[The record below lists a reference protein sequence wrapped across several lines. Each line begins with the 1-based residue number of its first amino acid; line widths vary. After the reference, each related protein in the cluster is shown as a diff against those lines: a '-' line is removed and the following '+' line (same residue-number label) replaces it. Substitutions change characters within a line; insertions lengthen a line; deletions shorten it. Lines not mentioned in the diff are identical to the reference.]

1 MNNLKSIK
9 LIFTLVLAFVGL
21 SSWAQTIAP
30 QPLSGKNLTK
40 EYIQEN
46 LVYPTADFEKGNSG
60 SVVIAMHIDKEGKV
74 TNYAA
79 KSTFS
84 EAAAPIAMH
93 LVKTIQWIPA
103 THNGAAIDCD
113 HEYEIEFSAKS
124 YKRYW
129 KRHERYEFEPSMET
143 DSSYIIY
150 ENKQLEESP
159 RVNFADGSNLA
170 QFIYNNLRYPTEAKE
185 REIQGTVRVEFVIET
200 NGKVSNINV
209 INSVGGGCDNEAIR
223 LVQETRWIPGNK
235 NGKYVRCHSMQD
247 ITFNIGNRNFQDG
260 NSY

>member
-1 MNNLKSIK
+1 MNNLRCAK
-9 LIFTLVLAFVGL
+9 LILAVALVFIGL
-21 SSWAQTIAP
+21 SSRAQTIVP

-40 EYIQEN
+40 EYIQN
-46 LVYPTADFEKGNSG
+46 NIVYPTTELENGNSG
-60 SVVIAMHIDKEGKV
+60 KVVVAMHIDKEGKAS
-74 TNYAA
+74 NYTV

-84 EAAAPIAMH
+84 EAAAPIALH
-93 LVKTIQWIPA
+93 LVKTIQWTPA
-103 THNGAAIDCD
+103 TYNGAAIDCD

-129 KRHERYEFEPSMET
+129 KRHERYQFEPAMEA
-143 DSSYIIY
+143 DSSYVIY

-159 RVNFADGSNLA
+159 KANFADGNSLA
-170 QFIYNNLRYPTEAKE
+170 QFIQNNLQYPTEAKE

-200 NGKVSNINV
+200 NGNVSNINV
-209 INSVGGGCDNEAIR
+209 VNSVGGGCDNEAIR
-223 LVQETRWIPGNK
+223 LVQETHWIPGNK

-247 ITFNIGNRNFQDG
+247 ITFNIGSHNFQDG